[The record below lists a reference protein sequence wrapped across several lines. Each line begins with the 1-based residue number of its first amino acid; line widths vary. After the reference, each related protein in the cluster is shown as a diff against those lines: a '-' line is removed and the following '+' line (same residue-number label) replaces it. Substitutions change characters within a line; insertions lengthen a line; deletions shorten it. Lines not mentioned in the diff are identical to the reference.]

1 MKPDRIY
8 LSLVL
13 LIILTIVSW
22 ITSCT
27 HDAKISDIPE
37 VCFERAV
44 KLIFTSNCA
53 IAGCHDGTGESD
65 LLLNDYTNISRS
77 VVAGNPNSSRAY
89 QAIIATMGENKMP
102 PDQPLSLE
110 NRTIIRVWILQ
121 GARPTVCAGK

>member
-37 VCFERAV
+37 VCFERDV

-110 NRTIIRVWILQ
+110 NRTIIRVWIQQ

>member
-37 VCFERAV
+37 VCFERDV

-53 IAGCHDGTGESD
+53 IAGCHDGMGESD

-110 NRTIIRVWILQ
+110 NRTIIRVWIQQ